1 VLLSAIDKDMFDKL
15 NIGKIFLEKLGGM
28 FGNMLG
34 VGEADYDSAPSE
46 RQDDYSHKNVMFEQ
60 QSKIGRAKGEM
71 RSPEPIRKQIKK
83 FYDLKKNMRSGQSTV
98 VMENFDEEDTLG

>member
-1 VLLSAIDKDMFDKL
+1 MFDKL

-34 VGEADYDSAPSE
+34 VEDTESGIAPSE
-46 RQDDYSHKNVMFEQ
+46 RQENYSHKNIMFEQ

-71 RSPEPIRKQIKK
+71 KSPESMRDQIKK
-83 FYDLKKNMRSGQSTV
+83 FYDVKKNMRSGQSTV